1 MKKLIYSILILG
13 AIACKPDS
21 ATPEDPLAKECQI
34 QQETGYDGGTYAYK
48 YNASNQLNEM
58 VFNYKDENNQP
69 QNLTLK
75 FEYNAAG
82 NLAKVV
88 NSEGYIDAYIYDNS
102 GLLTRVDFFDPDNKI
117 YEQFVVKMDAQ
128 KRITNILT
136 KAEQLNCTY
145 EYNGPGGLFS
155 RSIVK
160 AGNSNN
166 IVDDYQ
172 VKSYETDKTRKRFNL
187 AVKGHPF
194 DPTLF
199 TFDIIYSVPLNLN
212 PANML
217 VTAAQATTQ
226 YDENYEKFTNTSRL
240 TWDVTSKFTYN
251 ENGFP
256 TQQVT
261 EDKIAND
268 KYTYTFA
275 YTNCK

>member
-1 MKKLIYSILILG
+1 MKKLLYSILILF
-13 AIACKPDS
+13 AVACKPDS
-21 ATPEDPLAKECQI
+21 ATPDDPLAKECQL
-34 QQETGYDGGTYAYK
+34 QQETGYDGSTYVYK
-48 YNASNQLNEM
+48 FSANNQLAEILYS
-58 VFNYKDENNQP
+58 YKDENNQP
-69 QNLTLK
+69 QSLTMK

-82 NLAKVV
+82 NLAKVT
-88 NSEGYIDAYIYDNS
+88 NSVGDIDNYIYDNS
-102 GLLTRVDFFDPDNKI
+102 GALTRVDFLDVKGVMV
-117 YEQFVVKMDAQ
+117 EQFVVKMDAQ

-136 KAEQLNCTY
+136 RAEQLTCTY

-166 IVDDYQ
+166 IIDDYQ

-199 TFDIIYSVPLNLN
+199 TFDIIYSIPLNLTT
-212 PANML
+212 PNML
-217 VTAAQATTQ
+217 VTAAQATSQ
-226 YDENYEKFTNTSRL
+226 YDENYEKFTTTSRL
-240 TWDVTSKFTYN
+240 TWDITSKFSYN
-251 ENGFP
+251 ENGYA

-261 EDKIAND
+261 EDKIANE
-268 KYTYTFA
+268 KYTYLFA